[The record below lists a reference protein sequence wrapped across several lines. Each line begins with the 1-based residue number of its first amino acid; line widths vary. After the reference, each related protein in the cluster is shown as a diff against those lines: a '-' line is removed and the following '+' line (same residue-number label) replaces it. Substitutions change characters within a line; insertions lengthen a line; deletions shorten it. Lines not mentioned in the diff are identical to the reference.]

1 MMSIADKQCG
11 AVALLRR
18 VSICTRL
25 REAVTRASIHRS
37 MRAQMVGQA
46 VQMENCESKFSKD
59 VICNAKIS
67 SDKGAANAAI
77 SLSGV
82 RFVLKPASI

>member
-1 MMSIADKQCG
+1 
-11 AVALLRR
+11 
-18 VSICTRL
+18 
-25 REAVTRASIHRS
+25 

-82 RFVLKPASI
+82 CFVLKPASI